1 MSTNWLPE
9 DTTTHQD
16 HVIAHVIGATV
27 SGYFVLDEALH
38 ILLDIGFI
46 WTIYLDGQMVLL
58 PQTAAVKEL
67 EIDAEAKVHLGREI
81 ELLERDGRLAQGVG
95 RLTRAPVDCLI
106 TEVSFF
112 AKDDRRR
119 LVLQGETANLI
130 IETSLSSAEI
140 EVRSGID

>member
-1 MSTNWLPE
+1 MEWLVE

-58 PQTAAVKEL
+58 PQTAAVREL
-67 EIDAEAKVHLGREI
+67 ELDAEAKMQLGREI
-81 ELLERDGRLAQGVG
+81 ELLERDGRLVHGVG
-95 RLTRAPVDCLI
+95 RLTPAPVDCLI

-130 IETSLSSAEI
+130 IDTSLSSAGI